1 MAFQELLDKAGGQGR
16 FQILQM
22 ILLLTSIGIANIHCL
37 LENFTAAVPGHR
49 CWVRVLD
56 NDTVSA
62 NGTEILNS
70 DVLLRISIP
79 LDSNLRPEKCRRF
92 LHTQWQFL
100 QLNGTFPNMSEPD
113 TEPCVDGWVYDRS
126 IFSSTIVNEWD
137 LVCGSQI
144 LKSVSQFIFMIGGL
158 MGSLMFGHLA
168 DRFGRRL
175 VLRWCVLQLAV
186 FGTCVA
192 FAPTFLIYCSLRF
205 LSGFSSMGVTVN
217 CGLLTSEWTVTKSKA
232 LVTTLGN
239 CASSIGQIILGGLGV
254 AIQEWRILQLVVS
267 VPFFV
272 FILPSRWLVESARWL
287 IVNDKSDEGLKE
299 LRKVACIN
307 GIKNAGETLTMEV
320 LRLTM
325 QEELKAAQTK
335 TSAFDLF
342 RTPNMRKRMCV
353 LCLLRFSTSLS
364 FYGLAL
370 NLQYLGTNISLFQIL
385 FGAVTLPA
393 RCIALLALNHMG
405 RRISHILFMFLS
417 GLFILTTVFVAKE
430 MQTVIVTLAALGI
443 CTVSAT
449 STSIAVYRNELIPT
463 TLSCRGT
470 ALGIILVASRI
481 GGTLAPL
488 MMTLAVY
495 MPLLPWIIYGVS
507 PILVGFL
514 VVFLP
519 ETRDLPLPDTIQ
531 DVENR

>member
-16 FQILQM
+16 FQILQ
-22 ILLLTSIGIANIHCL
+22 IIFLLTSLGAAHIHSM

-49 CWVRVLD
+49 CWVHVLD

-92 LHTQWQFL
+92 LHPQWQFF
-100 QLNGTFPNMSEPD
+100 QLNRTFPNMSEPD

-126 IFSSTIVNEWD
+126 IFPSTIVNEWH
-137 LVCGSQI
+137 LVCGSQS

-158 MGSLMFGHLA
+158 MGSLIFGHLS

-175 VLRWCVLQLAV
+175 VLRWCILQMAV
-186 FGTCVA
+186 FGTCAA

-205 LSGFSSMGVTVN
+205 LTGCSSVGVTI
-217 CGLLTSEWTVTKSKA
+217 CSGLLMSEWTVTKSKA
-232 LVTTLGN
+232 VVPTLAN
-239 CASSIGQIILGGLGV
+239 CASSTGQIILGSLAF
-254 AIQEWRILQLVVS
+254 AIQEWRTLQLVVS

-272 FILPSRWLVESARWL
+272 FILLSRWLVDSARWL
-287 IVNDKSDEGLKE
+287 IVNDKPDEGLKE
-299 LRKVACIN
+299 LRKAACIN
-307 GIKNAGETLTMEV
+307 GIKNAGEILTMEV

-325 QEELKAAQTK
+325 REDLDAAQTK
-335 TSAFDLF
+335 TSVYDLF
-342 RTPNMRKRMCV
+342 RTPNLRKRMCI
-353 LCLLRFSTSLS
+353 LCIMRFSASLS

-370 NLQYLGTNISLFQIL
+370 NLQHLGNNISLFQIL
-385 FGAVTLPA
+385 FGAVTLPVK
-393 RCIALLALNHMG
+393 CIALLALNRMG
-405 RRISHILFMFLS
+405 RRISQILFMFLS
-417 GLFILTTVFVAKE
+417 GLFILATIFVAQE
-430 MQTVIVTLAALGI
+430 MQMLRVALAALGI

-449 STSIAVYRNELIPT
+449 TTGIAVYRNELTPT
-463 TLSCRGT
+463 VLRGT
-470 ALGIILVASRI
+470 ALGTILVANRI

-488 MMTLAVY
+488 MTTLTVY
-495 MPLLPWIIYGVS
+495 MPLLPWFIYGVS
-507 PILVGFL
+507 PIFAGFF
-514 VVFLP
+514 VFFLP

-531 DVENR
+531 DVENK